1 MFRYSLLLTLLIATL
16 NVKAAIF
23 TVTSG
28 ADSGSGTLREALNLA
43 AANGTTETDYIYF
56 ALTAGKIST
65 TSPLILSSS
74 LVIDGTS
81 FPGAK
86 LGVSDAKVTIETL
99 NEYASNQTGAFNGT
113 NINNVEIYGLCF
125 SNFGSGQRGIRTIN
139 ITGGADITIGGIGK
153 GNIFLFCDYDIY
165 MFKTNRIKISSNWFG
180 ITADKT
186 NVVGTAFG
194 GTVDLRLC
202 DNIIL
207 GGETKAEG
215 NSWGYRNYGVNI
227 SGVNP
232 TTQAVESV
240 GDFCKVKNNNFGTE
254 GLSAGIGNTNNFQ
267 DFKRI
272 EIVDN
277 NVVLSGG
284 FSLKNISVSGLI
296 QGNRLGLN
304 SDMTKAYCY
313 SMIELQNCNNI
324 KIGGKNLGEAN
335 VMAYRV
341 NFGAGTSGI
350 YARNC
355 GDILIERNSI
365 YCVSAAPILYS
376 SLNSKVEIP
385 KIEILGYN
393 NGIITGTA
401 TPNAEIEIF
410 SDGECLQCEAKTYLG
425 TTFAAA
431 NGTWFMAVANNAGFT
446 ASATLN
452 NRTSQFLGLSVNF
465 GDVVVKKSTCGL
477 SNGSIT
483 GIQVAGATKY
493 EWLDANNNNIG
504 SNLDI
509 SGLKAGTY
517 AFTAYMGPNCK
528 TEKRFFNVLD
538 AQPKVEDRFISKIDA
553 SCNDE
558 NGSIN
563 GLSLINAG
571 NYAIRS
577 LTWTNDLNEVKGNTL
592 SITKLKAGA
601 YTLKIVTTDNCEMDY
616 GPVQIKG
623 IGAPVIDVSAIE
635 VTHSNC
641 SSATGSIKEIKVTGT
656 GTISYKWR
664 NEKQDIVGFT
674 KDLIG
679 MPAGKY
685 QLEVKDESI
694 CTSIT
699 THSIPELN
707 SINLNEDDIQLSDA
721 SCTEN
726 NGKIGNISAF
736 STDANFTY
744 QWFDETNTLVGNDVQ
759 LLNAKPGVYYLRV
772 ANSTCFKN
780 SKKYIIK
787 KQESTVYPVFAF
799 SKSSAS
805 CNLNNGSISITPGP
819 NTPFIKTMKWVGPTG
834 SIIGDTPEITGLKD
848 GDYDLYLT
856 DNNGC
861 ESFYQT
867 YTIDRIEPL
876 DVKINNAGIEMD
888 KCESGK
894 AAVTMLAVTGGVRPY
909 TYEWKN
915 EFNVKVSNQLVL
927 TKVKQGSYTLTVT
940 DASGN
945 NCNTAIATV
954 AISNINEA
962 PPMPTVE
969 PVNICAFGES
979 TIIVANITTGTYRL
993 YDDLYA
999 VTPIITNKTGIFNLN
1014 IKDNK
1019 TLFMTY
1025 TFAEC
1030 ESERTPIQ
1038 IKVVQD
1044 GIEAPNAFSPNGD
1057 GINDKW
1063 VIKNIEK
1070 FPKSRITIFNRYG
1083 AVVFTANNYTTAFDG
1098 TKGGEPLP
1106 FGTYYYVIKLGANCQ
1121 EISGSLFLLR

>member
-1 MFRYSLLLTLLIATL
+1 MFRLSLLLTLLFSAL
-16 NVKAAIF
+16 NVKPANF

-28 ADSGSGTLREALNLA
+28 ADSGSGTLREALSLA

-86 LGVSDAKVTIETL
+86 LGISDAKVTIETL
-99 NEYASNQTGAFNGT
+99 NEYVSNQTGAFNGS
-113 NINNVEIYGLCF
+113 NINRVEIYGLCF

-139 ITGGADITIGGIGK
+139 ITGSADITVGGVGK
-153 GNIFLFCDYDIY
+153 GNIFLSCDYDIY
-165 MFKTNRIKISSNWFG
+165 MLRTNRIKISSNWFG

-202 DNIIL
+202 DNIML

-227 SGVNP
+227 SGINP
-232 TTQAVESV
+232 TTQAVESI
-240 GDFCKVKNNNFGTE
+240 GELCKVKNNNFGTE
-254 GLSAGIGNTNNFQ
+254 GLPSGIGSSNNFQ

-277 NVVLSGG
+277 KVVLSGG
-284 FSLKNISVSGLI
+284 FSLKNISTSGLI

-313 SMIELQNCNNI
+313 SMIELQNCNKI

-350 YARNC
+350 YARDC

-365 YCVSAAPILYS
+365 YCVSEAPILYS
-376 SLNSKVEIP
+376 SLDSKVEIP
-385 KIEILGYN
+385 KIEIVGYN

-431 NGTWFMAVANNAGFT
+431 NGTWSMAVGNNTGYT

-465 GDVVVKKSTCGL
+465 GNVVINKSTCGL
-477 SNGSIT
+477 ANGSIT

-493 EWLDANNNNIG
+493 EWLNEDSNNIG
-504 SNLDI
+504 GNLDI
-509 SGLKAGTY
+509 SGLKSGKY

-538 AQPKVEDRFISKIDA
+538 AQPKVEYSLISKIDA

-558 NGSIN
+558 NGSIE
-563 GLSLINAG
+563 GLSLFNAG
-571 NYAIRS
+571 NYDIRT
-577 LTWTNDLNEVKGNTL
+577 LTWTNELNEVKGNTL
-592 SITKLKAGA
+592 SITKLKAGT
-601 YTLKIVTTDNCEMDY
+601 YTLKIVTTDDCEVVY
-616 GPVQIKG
+616 GPVQIKS
-623 IGAPVIDVSAIE
+623 IGAPVIDVSTIQ

-641 SSATGSIKEIKVTGT
+641 SSATGSIKRINVTGT
-656 GTISYKWR
+656 GTISYQWR
-664 NEKQDIVGFT
+664 NEKQDVVGST

-679 MPAGKY
+679 MPAGIY
-685 QLEVKDESI
+685 QLEVKDESV

-699 THSIPELN
+699 TYTIPEFN
-707 SINLNEDDIQLSDA
+707 GIELNEDAIQLSDA
-721 SCTEN
+721 SCAEN
-726 NGKIGNISAF
+726 NGKIGNISAS

-744 QWFDETNTLVGNDVQ
+744 QWFDETNTLVSNASQ

-772 ANSTCFKN
+772 ANSTCFKD
-780 SKKYIIK
+780 SKKYPIK
-787 KQESTVYPVFAF
+787 KQLPTVYPVFAF

-819 NTPFIKTMKWVGPTG
+819 NTPLIKTIKWVGPTK
-834 SIIGDTPEITGLKD
+834 STIGHTLEITGLTD

-856 DNNGC
+856 DFNGC
-861 ESFYQT
+861 ESFYQK
-867 YTIDRIEPL
+867 YSIDRIEPL
-876 DVKINNAGIEMD
+876 DVSINHAGIQMD

-894 AAVTMLAVTGGVRPY
+894 AAVTMLAVTGGVKPY

-945 NCNTAIATV
+945 PCNTEIATV
-954 AISNINEA
+954 VISNINDT
-962 PPMPTVE
+962 PPMPNVE

-979 TIIVANITTGTYRL
+979 TIIAANITTGTYRL
-993 YDDLYA
+993 YDGLYS
-999 VTPIITNKTGIFNLN
+999 VTPIITNKTGRFNLN
-1014 IKDNK
+1014 IIDNK
-1019 TLFMTY
+1019 TLYMTY
-1025 TFAEC
+1025 AFAEC

-1044 GIEAPNAFSPNGD
+1044 GIEAPTAFTPNGD

-1070 FPKSRITIFNRYG
+1070 FPKLTLTLFNRYG
-1083 AVVFTANNYTTAFDG
+1083 TVVFTANNYATAFDG
-1098 TKGGEPLP
+1098 TKGGELLP
-1106 FGTYYYVIKLGANCQ
+1106 SGTYYYVIKLGANCQ
-1121 EISGSLFLLR
+1121 EISGSLSLLR